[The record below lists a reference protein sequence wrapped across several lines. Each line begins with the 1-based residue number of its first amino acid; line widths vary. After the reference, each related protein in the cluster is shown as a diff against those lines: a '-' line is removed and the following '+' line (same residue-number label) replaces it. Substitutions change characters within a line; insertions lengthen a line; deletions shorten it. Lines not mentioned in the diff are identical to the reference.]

1 MDVGRQKHASALLK
15 AITDFDFIVTYII
28 AYSLLSHMTGLT
40 VKLQKKTNDIYKA
53 FAMVSEVK
61 TYRNIRTNFRAL
73 LDAMYDLAVEMAEK
87 VGIVATAPRTTGR
100 QLHRAN
106 APAVDPKEYYHVN
119 IAVPFLDHIISELDG
134 QFSGLTMRV
143 SKLLG
148 LVPSVIQESQI
159 TAQQLNDLV
168 DLYKD
173 DLPSPQLFFAE
184 FQRWKIK
191 VQAGIITADSCAASL
206 RACDPDDSLTCT
218 FFSRL
223 QPLFP

>member
-1 MDVGRQKHASALLK
+1 
-15 AITDFDFIVTYII
+15 
-28 AYSLLSHMTGLT
+28 
-40 VKLQKKTNDIYKA
+40 
-53 FAMVSEVK
+53 
-61 TYRNIRTNFRAL
+61 
-73 LDAMYDLAVEMAEK
+73 MAEK

-106 APAVDPKEYYHVN
+106 APAVDPKEYYQVN
-119 IAVPFLDHIISELDG
+119 VAVPFLDHIISELDG

-159 TAQQLNDLV
+159 SAQQLNDLV

-206 RACDPDDSLTCT
+206 KACDPDDFPNLYILLKIAATLPVTSCECERLISTTRRLNNYMRCT
-218 FFSRL
+218 MGESRL
-223 QPLFP
+223 SSLALMHIKT